1 MHELDE
7 LWSQKIAAAIS
18 SARASGRSDIADYLE
33 LKQSNDLIRQTSVD
47 WLFSSVIE
55 LASDASRTN
64 PHIKIEREEPHEFDF
79 RSARMAGSL
88 VRVRFGVRSMTA
100 EAGWP
105 RTPAHGFMRGQ
116 ALAAA
121 RILHFG
127 VPKADVELMLMREG
141 DQPVWK
147 PVGGDVFGLESLH
160 RHLAILLEN

>member
-7 LWSQKIAAAIS
+7 LWSQKLAGAIANAK
-18 SARASGRSDIADYLE
+18 ASGRGDIADYLE
-33 LKQSNDLIRQTSVD
+33 LKQTNDLIRQTSID
-47 WLFSSVIE
+47 WLFGSLIE
-55 LASDASRTN
+55 IAAETSTLN
-64 PHIKIEREEPHEFDF
+64 PHVTIEREEPHEFDF

-88 VRVRFGVRSMTA
+88 VRVRFGVRSLTV

-105 RTPAHGFMRGQ
+105 RTPAHGFMRDQ

-121 RILHFG
+121 RISHFG
-127 VPKADVELMLMREG
+127 MPKAGIDLMLIREQ

-147 PVGGDVFGLESLH
+147 PAVGDVFDLESLH